1 MLFKYFSLALLASA
15 TQAIPVADVEQ
26 SEDDLVLFKRDSV
39 LSARDL
45 ELADIHGVNM
55 TESKPV
61 SSISFWST
69 CTTMLTMAIAK
80 SVQALHV

>member
-61 SSISFWST
+61 SSISF
-69 CTTMLTMAIAK
+69 
-80 SVQALHV
+80 